1 MTAARRMQ
9 QIRRATAT
17 GGLFLLAAA
26 FGLPLYLLV
35 SVSLKTP
42 QETAES
48 PFALPLSFQ
57 WSNYVEA
64 WQRDAG
70 TGTASLGESL
80 LNSAVIATGSVLLI
94 LVAGSMAG
102 FVLGRRKT
110 RMSDGLYTAFLVAI
124 SVPIQLAVIA
134 LYPAFNAWGFLGNPI
149 AMIVFYAGLLTPFA
163 VFLFTGFVRSL
174 PSDFD
179 EAALLDGCSWPQ
191 VYVFVALPLLRPA
204 LSTVAVLTGVAIWND
219 FFGQLVFLLGSGNE
233 TLPITVYTF
242 SSQYAS
248 QYHLLSA
255 GLVIALIPI
264 VVLYVLLQRRIVE
277 GFAAGI
283 RG

>member
-1 MTAARRMQ
+1 MPTGRRLRHARRAL
-9 QIRRATAT
+9 ATS
-17 GGLFLLAAA
+17 GLFLLAAL
-26 FGLPLYLLV
+26 FSLPLYLLV

-48 PFALPLSFQ
+48 ALAPPSSFQ
-57 WSNYVEA
+57 WRNYVEA

-80 LNSAVIATGSVLLI
+80 LNSTLITAGSVI
-94 LVAGSMAG
+94 VIIIAGSLAG
-102 FVLGRRKT
+102 FVLGRRKS
-110 RMSDGLYTAFLVAI
+110 RMSDGLYTLFLLAI
-124 SVPIQLAVIA
+124 SLPIQLAVVA
-134 LYPAFNAWGFLGNPI
+134 LYPAFSALGLLGNPV
-149 AMIVFYAGLLTPFA
+149 AMILFYAGLLTPFA

-174 PSDFD
+174 PVDFD

-191 VYVFVALPLLRPA
+191 VYVYVALPLLRPV

-248 QYHLLSA
+248 QYHLLTA

-264 VVLYVLLQRRIVE
+264 VVFYVVLQKRIVE
-277 GFAAGI
+277 GFSAGI